1 MEHTYLAEFLV
12 HDASTTLL
20 SISQPAIAIRFLQF
34 PTITIYGRFQGKLVF
49 GKGKACKFKLDE
61 TTLMSALHKVPLYV
75 MLVDAYPQNVKM
87 LATASVD
94 LSGFV
99 ENQIKSYTEFK
110 RNVINLFD
118 PVRNVIARLDLN
130 ISISKLE
137 QPFKEQHSS
146 EIFENITPDTIK
158 KVDPAL
164 MVCKSVETDPVPPPI
179 IEKPSISRGVNT
191 EAETEKK
198 EQQQS
203 LFEGMYQPPPMF
215 FSKSKQARVRIQQ
228 EAPQVEVIQSRRE
241 AVPTQSVKSDMLV
254 DRLVE
259 EIQTLRGASALQKQ
273 WANPPLMEFVN
284 KKPAVQLKTQTT
296 AQLSV
301 PPKSAIL
308 RISTLNLEPV
318 AASAS
323 EAYSE
328 DFESISSPVMTA
340 SIEKLIK
347 CSQCNEKL
355 SARALQSH
363 SRTCKYKKS
372 PKYTPR
378 SDESAESLPSRSLY
392 KSISNASIPEE
403 YLSDFEEV
411 SVNSMASIR
420 TESNI

>member
-1 MEHTYLAEFLV
+1 
-12 HDASTTLL
+12 
-20 SISQPAIAIRFLQF
+20 
-34 PTITIYGRFQGKLVF
+34 
-49 GKGKACKFKLDE
+49 
-61 TTLMSALHKVPLYV
+61 
-75 MLVDAYPQNVKM
+75 
-87 LATASVD
+87 
-94 LSGFV
+94 
-99 ENQIKSYTEFK
+99 
-110 RNVINLFD
+110 VINLFD
-118 PVRNVIARLDLN
+118 PVRNVIARLDLS

-164 MVCKSVETDPVPPPI
+164 MVCKSVETDPVPPPA

-191 EAETEKK
+191 EAEAEKK
-198 EQQQS
+198 DQQQQS
-203 LFEGMYQPPPMF
+203 LFDMMYQPPPMF
-215 FSKSKQARVRIQQ
+215 FSKSKQARVRIQ
-228 EAPQVEVIQSRRE
+228 EEAPAPQVEVTQSRRD
-241 AVPTQSVKSDMLV
+241 AVPIQSVKSDMLV

-259 EIQTLRGASALQKQ
+259 EIQTLRGASALQKH

-328 DFESISSPVMTA
+328 DFESISSPVMTS
-340 SIEKLIK
+340 SIEKPIK
-347 CSQCNEKL
+347 CPACNEKL

-392 KSISNASIPEE
+392 KSVSNGSIPEE